1 MNQDKKSL
9 RRFYKEKRNAL
20 FKKGNIFDISDKIRK
35 KLNIEIENAKNILL
49 FYPFGSELNLLS
61 LIEENKDKNFYLP
74 VCKGENIAVCPYKTE
89 SELVLN
95 KYKIPEPTTKPLT
108 DISILDIVIAP
119 ALCADKNCH
128 RLGYGGGYYDRFFS
142 NADLRAKKIVV
153 IPDEMFIENIPYD
166 RFDIKCDMV
175 MTELR
180 NVSA

>member
-1 MNQDKKSL
+1 MSQDKKSL
-9 RRFYKEKRNAL
+9 RRFYKEKRNTL
-20 FKKGNIFDISDKIRK
+20 FKKGDIFDISDKIRK

-74 VCKGENIAVCPYKTE
+74 VCIGENIAVCPYKTE

-108 DISILDIVIAP
+108 DISILDIVITP
-119 ALCADKNCH
+119 ALCADKNCY

-166 RFDIKCDMV
+166 SFDIKCDMV